1 MPLLMAGIVAY
12 VVAKKHL
19 KWPGSSLTGLV
30 SVYLSTIVGIIVYG
44 ISVGWQYVTNDA
56 VSQAVFMATAGMQT
70 ITYIVGLGLFALV
83 VKRYNKAIK
92 RDAA

>member
-12 VVAKKHL
+12 MVAKKHL
-19 KWPGSSLTGLV
+19 KWPGPSVTGLV
-30 SVYLSTIVGIIVYG
+30 SIYLSTIIGIVVYG
-44 ISVGWQYVTNDA
+44 VSVGWQYVTNDTE
-56 VSQAVFMATAGMQT
+56 SQAVFMATVGIQT
-70 ITYIVGLGLFALV
+70 ITYIIGLGLFALA

>member
-12 VVAKKHL
+12 LVAKNHL
-19 KWPGSSLTGLV
+19 KWPGSIVTGLV

-44 ISVGWQYVTNDA
+44 VSVGLQYVTDDTE
-56 VSQAVFMATAGMQT
+56 SQAVFMATIGIQT
-70 ITYIVGLGLFALV
+70 ITYLIGLGFFALV